1 MEKIKVL
8 SVFGTRPEAI
18 KMCPL
23 VKLLEKDE
31 RIDAKV
37 CVTAQHR
44 EMLDSVLDI
53 FDVKPD
59 FDLNIMAHGQTI
71 IDICNK
77 VLTGVDKVLKEF
89 RPDIVLVHGDTSTTL
104 NGALAAFYNKVPVGH
119 VEAGLRTGDM
129 YSPFPEEANR
139 KLTGAIATLHFAPTE
154 SNEVN
159 LAKEGIVENVFRT
172 GNTVIDALL
181 SVINKEHKFENEE
194 LNKIDFNNNKVIL
207 LTAHRRENWG
217 EPMKEIFKAVNELVI
232 KNDDVDVVYC
242 VPAIDIVPVVEAV
255 KGTNVKVGAENMY
268 VEEKGAYTGEIAPAM
283 LVDAGVSYVIIGHS
297 ERRDYFKEDDAFLNK
312 KVLKAFEHGLTP
324 ILCCGESLEQRETGV
339 TMDWIRLQIKSDLVG
354 VTADQ
359 VKSMV
364 IAYEPI
370 WAIGTGKTA
379 TTEQAQEVCK
389 GIRDCIEEMYDT
401 DTAAAVRIQYGGSV
415 NAGNAA
421 ELFAQ
426 PDIDG
431 GLVGGASLKADFGK
445 IVCYK

>member
-154 SNEVN
+154 SNEAN
-159 LAKEGIVENVFRT
+159 LAKEGITENVFRT

-181 SVINKEHKFENEE
+181 SVINKEHKFEDEE
-194 LNKIDFNNNKVIL
+194 LNKIDFENNKVIL

-232 KNDDVDVVYC
+232 KNDDVDVIFPMHKNPLIREIAAEEFKEIENRVHLIEPLEYVDFANLMAKC
-242 VPAIDIVPVVEAV
+242 YLIMTDSGGIQEEAPALGKPVMVLRTETERPEAIEAGTVKLAGVKKEDIFNIANELVND
-255 KGTNVKVGAENMY
+255 KGTYENMAHAANPY
-268 VEEKGAYTGEIAPAM
+268 GDGKACERILNHIVE
-283 LVDAGVSYVIIGHS
+283 
-297 ERRDYFKEDDAFLNK
+297 YFN
-312 KVLKAFEHGLTP
+312 
-324 ILCCGESLEQRETGV
+324 
-339 TMDWIRLQIKSDLVG
+339 
-354 VTADQ
+354 
-359 VKSMV
+359 
-364 IAYEPI
+364 
-370 WAIGTGKTA
+370 
-379 TTEQAQEVCK
+379 
-389 GIRDCIEEMYDT
+389 
-401 DTAAAVRIQYGGSV
+401 
-415 NAGNAA
+415 
-421 ELFAQ
+421 
-426 PDIDG
+426 
-431 GLVGGASLKADFGK
+431 
-445 IVCYK
+445 